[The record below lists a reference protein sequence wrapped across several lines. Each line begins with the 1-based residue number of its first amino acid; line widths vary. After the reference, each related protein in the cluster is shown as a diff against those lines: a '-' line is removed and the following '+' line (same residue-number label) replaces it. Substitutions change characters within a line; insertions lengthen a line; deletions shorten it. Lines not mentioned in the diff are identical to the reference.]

1 MPRKVRPGPPVL
13 RLESLSTG
21 REIRPASAGADDFEQ
36 TVQIAMV
43 QDQRPVQMLPTVEEI
58 HSAAAKAK
66 REFSTELLQ
75 RTGLVKPVEETVQMV
90 APAIKGKRAGP
101 KLGEHVMMID
111 KPSWRRL

>member
-36 TVQIAMV
+36 TVQIERV
-43 QDQRPVQMLPTVEEI
+43 QDQRPVQMPPTVEEMR
-58 HSAAAKAK
+58 SAAAREK
-66 REFSTELLQ
+66 REFSAELLQ
-75 RTGLVKPVEETVQMV
+75 RTGLVKPIEQTVRMV

-111 KPSWRRL
+111 NPPWRRV